1 MAYTWT
7 NSLSDNFSHVE
18 NEDIEEMRVVL
29 DDINDT
35 PVGFIAYESGFNS
48 THLDTENSPVD
59 AGDNGSNFSN
69 ETFDA
74 LNVDRDDNALRGDY
88 SANRNDDSRN
98 GTHDHN
104 G

>member
-7 NSLSDNFSHVE
+7 NSLSDNLSHIE

-35 PVGFIAYESGFNS
+35 PLGYIAHESGFNS

-59 AGDNGSNFSN
+59 ASDDGSNFAN
-69 ETFDA
+69 ETFES
-74 LNVDRDDNALRGDY
+74 LNVDRDDFNDRSDY
-88 SANRNDDSRN
+88 SGNRTDDSRN